1 MFRIYGK
8 QQSDFFQKDLKQLFK
23 GFLRTVAIEV
33 QNGNGRITTG
43 KIPLTFDLYTEI
55 CKWMQEDDTPAGKF
69 AHLFLVLSWNLAC
82 RSSNTKTIHFH
93 HLGWSQD
100 ALQIFFCHMKNDQTG
115 DRPRDARHVYANP
128 FNPHVCPFLSII
140 SYLLVTPPTSDSCLF
155 PGANQYNRYNK
166 YLQKLLEEKRD
177 YIMTKY
183 GVNVDDIG
191 AHSARK
197 GASTYMTS
205 GCVNGPSQQ
214 AVNIRCGWKMMGVTD
229 TYCRYEAA
237 GDQLCGRV
245 VSGLPLYSHRFGI
258 LPPIFKLESQEEKD
272 RLDRLVRTLF
282 PDLPVELWPIVKH
295 GIASLALREDW
306 FRLSLAP
313 TNSLFQSSIFWNE
326 DYQYLKPKAVLEMGV
341 GDNNLEVD
349 EVRTERSNS
358 ATGIPSHIVLLASQR
373 NVIKQLQEMVVNNNN
388 LPGVVTTAIQSANQG
403 PRDEFHAAMSSLTTF
418 GEQLVTR
425 LENLNI
431 GGPRQAD
438 TVELQVV
445 EQDEQREDQEQG
457 QDPRY
462 SVNLHYHNGR
472 FIRIDPDFIF
482 PKQCSLRD
490 LFFRYY
496 IPDRVMNIPPLR
508 IIDTASVKHI
518 RRGRQTLNDMKY
530 LMKVLEREAMVKGL
544 ELNITTQE
552 EASVLFENVKEAI
565 YKYDTK
571 SKRKETLKWATWV
584 KKVRKGTMEE
594 LVDL

>member
-1 MFRIYGK
+1 M
-8 QQSDFFQKDLKQLFK
+8 QVD
-23 GFLRTVAIEV
+23 A
-33 QNGNGRITTG
+33 GRRYSCG
-43 KIPLTFDLYTEI
+43 EI
-55 CKWMQEDDTPAGKF
+55 CSPVPSFIVEFSVPIVEYKNHTFPPPRVVSRRIPD
-69 AHLFLVLSWNLAC
+69 
-82 RSSNTKTIHFH
+82 
-93 HLGWSQD
+93 
-100 ALQIFFCHMKNDQTG
+100 FFCHMKNDQTG

-214 AVNIRCGWKMMGVTD
+214 AVNIRCGWKMQGVTD

-245 VSGLPLYSHRFGI
+245 VSGLPLYSHRFGV

-425 LENLNI
+425 LENLSI

>member
-23 GFLRTVAIEV
+23 GFLRTVSIEV

-128 FNPHVCPFLSII
+128 FNPHACPFLSII

-214 AVNIRCGWKMMGVTD
+214 AVNIRCGWKMQGVTD

-326 DYQYLKPKAVLEMGV
+326 DYQYLKPKAVLEMGI

-358 ATGIPSHIVLLASQR
+358 ATGIPSHVVILASQR
-373 NVIKQLQEMVVNNNN
+373 NVIRQLQEMIVNNNN

-425 LENLNI
+425 LENLSI
-431 GGPRQAD
+431 REPRQAD

>member
-1 MFRIYGK
+1 
-8 QQSDFFQKDLKQLFK
+8 
-23 GFLRTVAIEV
+23 
-33 QNGNGRITTG
+33 
-43 KIPLTFDLYTEI
+43 
-55 CKWMQEDDTPAGKF
+55 
-69 AHLFLVLSWNLAC
+69 
-82 RSSNTKTIHFH
+82 
-93 HLGWSQD
+93 
-100 ALQIFFCHMKNDQTG
+100 MKNDQTG

-214 AVNIRCGWKMMGVTD
+214 AVNIRCGWKMQGVTD

-245 VSGLPLYSHRFGI
+245 VSGLPLYSHRFGV
-258 LPPIFKLESQEEKD
+258 LPPIFKLESQEKKD

-326 DYQYLKPKAVLEMGV
+326 DYQYLKPKAVLEMGI

-349 EVRTERSNS
+349 EVRTDRSNS

-373 NVIKQLQEMVVNNNN
+373 NVIKQLQEMIVNNNN
-388 LPGVVTTAIQSANQG
+388 LPGVVTTAIQSANRG

-431 GGPRQAD
+431 REPRQAD

-482 PKQCSLRD
+482 PKQCSLCD

>member
-214 AVNIRCGWKMMGVTD
+214 AVNIRCGWKMQGVTD

-245 VSGLPLYSHRFGI
+245 VSGLPLYSHRFGV

-326 DYQYLKPKAVLEMGV
+326 DYQYLKPKAVLEMGI

-349 EVRTERSNS
+349 EVRTDRSNS

-373 NVIKQLQEMVVNNNN
+373 NVIKQLQEMIVNNNN

-425 LENLNI
+425 LENLSI